1 MIYNSN
7 RIMNNYIAESFY
19 SEGNRMINNV
29 FNSSIN
35 VFNETISFKGIK
47 EKVINFFKWLID
59 KIKQASLRIY
69 NFIKKMIDNFKNKK
83 YNNSKVEDNNSK
95 VEDNNSKV
103 EDKEYENEF
112 IEIDI
117 VDAYKVKDTLLY
129 YIKSI
134 SSAIID
140 NLINNKNIINKDGAS
155 FIKSIIDRS
164 IKNGY
169 ISSQDSD
176 ICNHYLDNAY
186 DSITDYRFYIPELLS
201 HYIKTIDRYS
211 SSEDYLLAMRNYFS
225 IFNDDDSIKEEYK
238 KHLKIK
244 RNEAND
250 IIKKIKDETID
261 ISNMINK
268 DINTNYQEWN
278 KTINT
283 IQSTVSIIADAV
295 DKLEKNI
302 DEKENITNSS
312 KSLIREIMELT
323 NNIMNFG
330 NEINNINA
338 NNVAKIIKNTE
349 KICDKIGINSKN
361 ESYIDYAKN
370 IFNEINFI

>member
-95 VEDNNSKV
+95 VED
-103 EDKEYENEF
+103 KEYENEF

-186 DSITDYRFYIPELLS
+186 DR
-201 HYIKTIDRYS
+201 YIKTIISYT
-211 SSEDYLLAMRNYFS
+211 
-225 IFNDDDSIKEEYK
+225 
-238 KHLKIK
+238 
-244 RNEAND
+244 
-250 IIKKIKDETID
+250 IIR
-261 ISNMINK
+261 
-268 DINTNYQEWN
+268 
-278 KTINT
+278 
-283 IQSTVSIIADAV
+283 II
-295 DKLEKNI
+295 
-302 DEKENITNSS
+302 
-312 KSLIREIMELT
+312 
-323 NNIMNFG
+323 
-330 NEINNINA
+330 
-338 NNVAKIIKNTE
+338 
-349 KICDKIGINSKN
+349 
-361 ESYIDYAKN
+361 
-370 IFNEINFI
+370 